1 MAINNSNF
9 KVKNGVNVGANLI
22 FDSTGA
28 RIQGD
33 FDNAT
38 HSNRVAFQTSTANTN
53 TTISA
58 IPNGTATSSQF
69 VVYGSSDMFNS
80 ARAGINI
87 TSIQANI
94 WADKIGTGSFLPIVF
109 QTSGAERLRIDTA
122 GNVGIGVNPTG
133 LGAKLA
139 MSNDRAINSYAQK
152 WSMYDGATFETD
164 VLLSSNGTT
173 VNFGNYQ
180 SFPLSFHTNATERFR
195 IGASGQWGI
204 GGANYGTA
212 GQVLTSGGPSAAP
225 SWTTVAGGSVSASD
239 NQTNASYFPTFATSQ
254 GTGVTLATDSGLT
267 YNPSSGLLSLATL
280 NTTGN
285 VGIGGTATASQG
297 TLQAFGTSAGAAI
310 GVARFVNTSA
320 TANSAV
326 ALSLD
331 PGNNGVS
338 VRDAQI
344 RAINN
349 GSNQIDLTFHTSNAA
364 APTERMRISYTGR
377 VNVGVNG
384 ATNPSLHNFVVNSN
398 ICAQSQH
405 TTDAA
410 TLLAGA
416 HDFYASSWSSV
427 NITYYGKTTA
437 GTMTYNSGMNNA
449 NGCAL
454 EAINTNGL
462 SIHTNNGDISFATEG
477 VQRMR
482 LSQGNVGIGI
492 SAPTVSL
499 EVRKNATGSNVL
511 QRTGILGQT
520 KNPYLEQI
528 FDETNGIVTLN
539 ASGSSTPNFTFNVAG
554 TERMRIDNAGNVA
567 IGGSTAY
574 SKLDVYGSGT
584 IRGFL
589 TVQDIDNSGSSIA
602 ITSTDGSYTGLTVAN
617 GSSTIALTS
626 NGAQSELRTG
636 TNTPIVFMTNNL
648 ERMRINE
655 GGAVWIGGTLSSS
668 DITSSRAAT
677 PTTGYIY
684 FGNTGTKYFG
694 FDGSNCISSMPM
706 WFNILG
712 TAVNLST
719 TRSTWSTNGTISA
732 VVGQLAW
739 KNYGNGH
746 SIFDA
751 SAGTSPDGTA
761 VNSTNSTQ
769 AWTASFPTLMGW
781 NGSQTYGVRVDSA
794 RVADDSS
801 AVGGISLANI
811 CSGTNGAAATDT
823 ISDMNNVT
831 TQKSGFYLYN
841 GPPANAPVASH
852 ITWMTAM
859 GHYAGDR
866 YGWQMSKGYWD
877 DNFYLRELS
886 SNSWGAW
893 KVIVDSVN
901 VGSYA
906 LPIGGGTVTGN
917 FTANGQIYTGG
928 WFRSSGAQGWY
939 NESYGGGIYMS
950 DSAYVRTYNNK
961 SFLAHSYVEVANNY
975 GAVSGAQ
982 NINVL
987 NGSMVSMTLNGATT
1001 YTFSGAPASGNAASF
1016 TLELTNGGAYTVT
1029 WPSGTKWSSG
1039 AAPTL
1044 TASGTDILTFYTRDG
1059 GTTWRGVMVSK
1070 DSR

>member
-1 MAINNSNF
+1 
-9 KVKNGVNVGANLI
+9 
-22 FDSTGA
+22 
-28 RIQGD
+28 
-33 FDNAT
+33 
-38 HSNRVAFQTSTANTN
+38 
-53 TTISA
+53 
-58 IPNGTATSSQF
+58 
-69 VVYGSSDMFNS
+69 
-80 ARAGINI
+80 
-87 TSIQANI
+87 
-94 WADKIGTGSFLPIVF
+94 
-109 QTSGAERLRIDTA
+109 
-122 GNVGIGVNPTG
+122 
-133 LGAKLA
+133 
-139 MSNDRAINSYAQK
+139 
-152 WSMYDGATFETD
+152 
-164 VLLSSNGTT
+164 
-173 VNFGNYQ
+173 
-180 SFPLSFHTNATERFR
+180 
-195 IGASGQWGI
+195 
-204 GGANYGTA
+204 
-212 GQVLTSGGPSAAP
+212 
-225 SWTTVAGGSVSASD
+225 
-239 NQTNASYFPTFATSQ
+239 
-254 GTGVTLATDSGLT
+254 
-267 YNPSSGLLSLATL
+267 
-280 NTTGN
+280 
-285 VGIGGTATASQG
+285 
-297 TLQAFGTSAGAAI
+297 
-310 GVARFVNTSA
+310 
-320 TANSAV
+320 
-326 ALSLD
+326 
-331 PGNNGVS
+331 
-338 VRDAQI
+338 
-344 RAINN
+344 
-349 GSNQIDLTFHTSNAA
+349 
-364 APTERMRISYTGR
+364 
-377 VNVGVNG
+377 
-384 ATNPSLHNFVVNSN
+384 
-398 ICAQSQH
+398 
-405 TTDAA
+405 
-410 TLLAGA
+410 
-416 HDFYASSWSSV
+416 
-427 NITYYGKTTA
+427 
-437 GTMTYNSGMNNA
+437 
-449 NGCAL
+449 
-454 EAINTNGL
+454 
-462 SIHTNNGDISFATEG
+462 
-477 VQRMR
+477 
-482 LSQGNVGIGI
+482 
-492 SAPTVSL
+492 
-499 EVRKNATGSNVL
+499 
-511 QRTGILGQT
+511 
-520 KNPYLEQI
+520 
-528 FDETNGIVTLN
+528 
-539 ASGSSTPNFTFNVAG
+539 
-554 TERMRIDNAGNVA
+554 
-567 IGGSTAY
+567 
-574 SKLDVYGSGT
+574 
-584 IRGFL
+584 
-589 TVQDIDNSGSSIA
+589 
-602 ITSTDGSYTGLTVAN
+602 
-617 GSSTIALTS
+617 
-626 NGAQSELRTG
+626 
-636 TNTPIVFMTNNL
+636 
-648 ERMRINE
+648 
-655 GGAVWIGGTLSSS
+655 
-668 DITSSRAAT
+668 
-677 PTTGYIY
+677 
-684 FGNTGTKYFG
+684 
-694 FDGSNCISSMPM
+694 M

-987 NGSMVSMTLNGATT
+987 NGSMVSMTMNGATT